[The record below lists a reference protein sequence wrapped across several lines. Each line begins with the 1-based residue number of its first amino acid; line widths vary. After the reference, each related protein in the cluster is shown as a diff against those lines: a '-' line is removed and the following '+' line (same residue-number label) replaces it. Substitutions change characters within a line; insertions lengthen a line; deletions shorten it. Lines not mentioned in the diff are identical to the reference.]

1 MSVVPM
7 QKIESNELGEDHL
20 GWLASRGI
28 DEETA
33 RAAGIVAGRKF
44 FKRAGKEVDCIGFVY
59 THKGNDY
66 AVKWRAID
74 GKDFTQTGSAQ
85 TLYLADKCKAGEP
98 VIITEGEG
106 DALSFW
112 QAGMAAVSIPS
123 GAIENNATDDSARL
137 KWMAHHDE
145 LLSEAPDIYLAVD
158 SDGPGQTTANEL
170 ARRLGKAKC
179 WKVTWP
185 STCKDANDV
194 LLERGPEAL
203 RECIAKAERWPIE
216 GIAAPSNYLDRVVDL
231 YRKGMPPGLS
241 TGFEGVDQFYSL
253 CPGNLVV
260 VTGVPNAGKSP
271 FIDSLLVNAMKLHDW
286 RVAYASFESPPPM
299 HLARL
304 AALKTNKPFGSGPTP
319 RMSEEAM
326 LEAMGW
332 LNERVTILTH
342 DGVMPTPESLIERFE
357 TAVRRSGVRAC
368 VVDPFNFI
376 KLDGKGEGG
385 VDSYAIGQMLAKF
398 KSFAERAEVVFFI
411 IAHPAKPGMG
421 GQDNVPGGYSISHS
435 AEWYNRPDFGLTVHR
450 RKEGG
455 NEFHVWK
462 AKWSHQGKAGWTGI
476 TYDPV
481 TGGFKDGGNRELDFA
496 DEEVPF

>member
-1 MSVVPM
+1 
-7 QKIESNELGEDHL
+7 
-20 GWLASRGI
+20 
-28 DEETA
+28 
-33 RAAGIVAGRKF
+33 
-44 FKRAGKEVDCIGFVY
+44 
-59 THKGNDY
+59 
-66 AVKWRAID
+66 
-74 GKDFTQTGSAQ
+74 
-85 TLYLADKCKAGEP
+85 
-98 VIITEGEG
+98 
-106 DALSFW
+106 
-112 QAGMAAVSIPS
+112 
-123 GAIENNATDDSARL
+123 
-137 KWMAHHDE
+137 
-145 LLSEAPDIYLAVD
+145 
-158 SDGPGQTTANEL
+158 
-170 ARRLGKAKC
+170 
-179 WKVTWP
+179 
-185 STCKDANDV
+185 
-194 LLERGPEAL
+194 
-203 RECIAKAERWPIE
+203 
-216 GIAAPSNYLDRVVDL
+216 
-231 YRKGMPPGLS
+231 
-241 TGFEGVDQFYSL
+241 
-253 CPGNLVV
+253 
-260 VTGVPNAGKSP
+260 
-271 FIDSLLVNAMKLHDW
+271 
-286 RVAYASFESPPPM
+286 
-299 HLARL
+299 
-304 AALKTNKPFGSGPTP
+304 
-319 RMSEEAM
+319 M

-411 IAHPAKPGMG
+411 IAHPAKPMG
-421 GQDNVPGGYSISHS
+421 QGQDWVPSGYSISHS